1 MNGQYLK
8 AVTYTSAIDQW
19 FAMYPFVFIEI
30 FVHLFLFFAF
40 IVTIQ
45 LT

>member
-1 MNGQYLK
+1 MNYPTG
-8 AVTYTSAIDQW
+8 AVTYTSAVDQW
-19 FAMYPFVFIEI
+19 FAMYPFVFIVSL
-30 FVHLFLFFAF
+30 VHLFLFFAF